1 MVIGKYLSLSD
12 CIKSPTAIKLGI
24 ANIPTLSQ
32 VDAMKSFCSHIY
44 DPLCEH
50 YASKLPF
57 NSFFRCDTLNKA
69 IGGAKGSQHCKGEA
83 MDIDLDG
90 RGLGISNRDL
100 FEYIRDHVE
109 FDQLIWEFDGAWVHV
124 SYSAITK
131 PRKQVLTATRVGKQT
146 VYKPL

>member
-1 MVIGKYLSLSD
+1 MVIGKYLTLAE

-24 ANIPTLSQ
+24 ANIPTLTQ
-32 VDAMKSFCSHIY
+32 VDAMKNFCKYIY

-50 YASKLPF
+50 YACKLPF
-57 NSFFRCDTLNKA
+57 NSFFRCEDLNKA

-90 RGLGISNRDL
+90 RAIGVSNRDL

-124 SYSAITK
+124 SYSAITQ
-131 PRKQVLTATRVGKQT
+131 PRKQILTASKVGKVT
-146 VYKPL
+146 TYKPL